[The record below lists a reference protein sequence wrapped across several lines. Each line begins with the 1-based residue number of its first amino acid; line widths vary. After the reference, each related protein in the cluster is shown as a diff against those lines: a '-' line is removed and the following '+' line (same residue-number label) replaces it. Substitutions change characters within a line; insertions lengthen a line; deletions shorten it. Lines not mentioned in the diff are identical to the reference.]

1 MGPDRPGSPDELAE
15 GGADENPEA
24 LIEEEVQ
31 APTAV
36 HQNALALV
44 DPPHDLAQVLAAT
57 DLSALESQLAANSP
71 PPVTPLM
78 PGPLVAPPI
87 PEPPLG
93 SAVPAAQGGVD
104 AANPEA
110 PPTASAPA
118 RNRSPTPPRALF
130 RSTTGKGVAFTK
142 EDVSF
147 LVKFLDY
154 RKSVRNSI
162 FSSHLC

>member
-15 GGADENPEA
+15 GSPDDNPEA
-24 LIEEEVQ
+24 LIEEEAH

-36 HQNALALV
+36 NQEALALA

-57 DLSALESQLAANSP
+57 DLSALESHLAANSP
-71 PPVTPLM
+71 PSVAPLM
-78 PGPLVAPPI
+78 SEPLPAPPV
-87 PEPPLG
+87 PEPRLG
-93 SAVPAAQGGVD
+93 PTVPTAQAGADGVNTEVPPAA
-104 AANPEA
+104 P
-110 PPTASAPA
+110 ASA

-154 RKSVRNSI
+154 RK
-162 FSSHLC
+162 